1 MLLDYEK
8 LFEPYTADGHTVE
21 RSIAW
26 VKKEAAKRGVN
37 AETIDVGIQ
46 LFFMEVANG
55 KTYPIDKCPC
65 GCGIDKA
72 GTAITH
78 DMLRIVLE
86 MDREQRIQFAKQL
99 EGATNRGIAGYVT
112 DAEDLAVELSAV
124 IEKKDRQLKSTAAL
138 LREKTRGAMKAK
150 QTKWQRLKRWAT
162 KDRQTVND
170 MTWMGG
176 L

>member
-8 LFEPYTADGHTVE
+8 LFEPYMADGHTAE

-26 VKKEAAKRGVN
+26 VKKEAIKRGVN
-37 AETIDVGIQ
+37 AETVDVGIQ
-46 LFFMEVANG
+46 LVFMEVANG
-55 KTYPIDKCPC
+55 KTYPVDKCPC

-78 DMLRIVLE
+78 DMLRVVLE

-99 EGATNRGIAGYVT
+99 EGSINRGIAGYVT
-112 DAEDLAVELSAV
+112 DAEELAEELVSV
-124 IEKKDRQLKSTAAL
+124 IEKKDCQLKNTAAL
-138 LREKTRGAMKAK
+138 LRKKIRASTKLK
-150 QTKWQRLKRWAT
+150 QTKWQRLKKWII
-162 KDRQTVND
+162 KDWQTVD
-170 MTWMGG
+170 DTTWIGG